1 MRGTDASPPIGR
13 GNAGSGFS
21 KGFAP
26 GTPARPM
33 NRTVRS
39 VPLLTRND
47 VTRLKPISDVD
58 DPRLVRALSHPLRI
72 RIMGVLEQRT
82 ATPKE
87 LAQTLGVRLE
97 NIAYHVRALRDFGLI
112 ELERSEQVRGAI
124 AHFYRARAR
133 PRITARAW
141 EQLPDISKRAMIGAA
156 LEQIGAIVSAAAA
169 QGQFGRPESH
179 VSRRPLVLDEEGFKE
194 ASSVISNALD
204 ELSAIERQSERRIR
218 KGAPEVPTTAVALLF
233 DTPQLSPAPGEE
245 SGRRT
250 DAA

>member
-1 MRGTDASPPIGR
+1 
-13 GNAGSGFS
+13 
-21 KGFAP
+21 
-26 GTPARPM
+26 
-33 NRTVRS
+33 
-39 VPLLTRND
+39 
-47 VTRLKPISDVD
+47 LKPISDVD

-87 LAQTLGVRLE
+87 LSQTLGVRLE

-156 LEQIGAIVSAAAA
+156 LEQIGAIVSAAAE

-179 VSRRPLVLDEEGFKE
+179 VSRRPLVLDEDGFKE
-194 ASSVISNALD
+194 ASGVISKALD
-204 ELSAIERQSERRIR
+204 ELSAIERRSERRIK

-233 DTPQLSPAPGEE
+233 DTPQLSPAPAPDGE
-245 SGRRT
+245 RRT
-250 DAA
+250 ARAGQH